1 MTLSTSPHSCAASLP
16 GVLVIGLSS
25 LLAVSGC
32 ASVKQIES
40 SPVTTDVIIDGSA
53 EDWAGALRLF
63 EGESGV
69 SIGVRND
76 AEAIYVALVVRDQAK
91 LRQIM
96 RAGLTLWF
104 DPDGGKD
111 RIFGIA
117 YPLSPEG
124 MDRSGLGGMP
134 GGMPGGRSGGLS
146 EGGRE
151 EVEAAMRERFIES
164 LDELEVLH
172 DGEEHGMRIPANS
185 ASGIRVAGSF
195 EYGELV
201 LEYRIPLGDSEST
214 AYELPMV
221 SEELGLGLI
230 SPEMEMPAGARP
242 AGGGGRG
249 GMGGG
254 GRGSSG
260 GGGRGGMGGGGRG
273 GGGRGGMSRQN
284 EPIDT
289 WARVILAPTG
299 Q

>member
-53 EDWAGALRLF
+53 DDWAGALRLF

-96 RAGLTLWF
+96 RAGLNLWF

-111 RIFGIA
+111 RVFGIA

-124 MDRSGLGGMP
+124 MDRSGSGGMR

-146 EGGRE
+146 EGDRE
-151 EVEAAMRERFIES
+151 EMEAAMRERFIES

-172 DGEEHGMRIPANS
+172 DGEEHGMRIPGRS
-185 ASGIRVAGSF
+185 DSDIRVAGSF

-201 LEYRIPLGDSEST
+201 LEYRIPLGDSEGT

-254 GRGSSG
+254 GRGNRG

-273 GGGRGGMSRQN
+273 GGGSGGMSRQN
-284 EPIDT
+284 APIDT
-289 WARVILAPTG
+289 WVRIILAPTG

>member
-1 MTLSTSPHSCAASLP
+1 MTILLAQPSCTANLL
-16 GVLVIGLSS
+16 GVLILGLSS
-25 LLAVSGC
+25 LLAIGGC
-32 ASVKQIES
+32 TSVKQIES
-40 SPVTTDVIIDGSA
+40 GPVTTDVIIDGSVD
-53 EDWAGALRLF
+53 DWDGTLRLF

-69 SIGVRND
+69 SIGVRNN

-96 RAGLTLWF
+96 RAGLILWF

-111 RIFGIA
+111 RVFGIA

-134 GGMPGGRSGGLS
+134 GGMRGGRSGGLS
-146 EGGRE
+146 ESDRE
-151 EVEAAMRERFIES
+151 EMEAAMRERFIES
-164 LDELEVLH
+164 LNELEVLH
-172 DGEEHGMRIPANS
+172 DGEEHGMRIPDRS
-185 ASGIRVAGSF
+185 DSDIRVAGSF

-214 AYELPMV
+214 AYQLPMI

-230 SPEMEMPAGARP
+230 SPEIEMPAGARP

-249 GMGGG
+249 GMGGA
-254 GRGSSG
+254 
-260 GGGRGGMGGGGRG
+260 GRGGSGRS
-273 GGGRGGMSRQN
+273 GRPRQN

-289 WARVILAPTG
+289 WARITLAPTG